1 MDFIASE
8 AAKILNDETENSSL
22 DEIYRL
28 GGSSGGARPKA
39 HIKMD
44 GAEWIVKFPCH
55 YDPVDIGVKE
65 FQAIFSEI

>member
-1 MDFIASE
+1 M
-8 AAKILNDETENSSL
+8 NDETENSSL

-55 YDPVDIGVKE
+55 YDPVDIEVKE
-65 FQAIFSEI
+65 FQAIFPEI